1 MSIRHGPWIMKIT
14 MNVPSKSPQ
23 LPHSP
28 ALLHEP
34 QLFRFRLRRLF
45 LLVTAL
51 AILLMLLVTTTG
63 PWPVVIA
70 MFTLL
75 MVAHLFAALVGA
87 RLRDTSRA
95 IRHWRMLHPH
105 LDSDLPK
112 KTDSSL
118 RLDELKLPPST
129 TLAESGQT
137 VRWRRWLV
145 LLGASTGGA
154 GGALA
159 IWWHG
164 DPETGLAALAVGTLS
179 FAVLGAWAAFL
190 ISSFTVIASHAWRQT
205 HNS

>member
-1 MSIRHGPWIMKIT
+1 MHI
-14 MNVPSKSPQ
+14 PSKSPPR
-23 LPHSP
+23 PHSP
-28 ALLHEP
+28 ALPPEP

-63 PWPVVIA
+63 PWPLVIG
-70 MFTLL
+70 MLTLL
-75 MVAHLFAALVGA
+75 IVAHLLAALVGA
-87 RLRDTSRA
+87 RLRDTSLE

-112 KTDSSL
+112 KTDLSL
-118 RLDELKLPPST
+118 QLDELKLPPGT

-137 VRWRRWLV
+137 VRWRWWLV
-145 LLGASTGGA
+145 LLGASMGGA

-164 DPETGLAALAVGTLS
+164 DPATGLAALAVGTLS
-179 FAVLGAWAAFL
+179 FAVFGAWAAFL
-190 ISSFTVIASHAWRQT
+190 ISSFTVIASQAWRQT
-205 HNS
+205 HKNA